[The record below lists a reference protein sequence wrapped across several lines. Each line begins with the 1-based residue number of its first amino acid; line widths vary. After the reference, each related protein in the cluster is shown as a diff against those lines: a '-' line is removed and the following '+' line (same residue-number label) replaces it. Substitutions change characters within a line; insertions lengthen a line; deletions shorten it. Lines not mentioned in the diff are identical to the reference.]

1 MAITEF
7 PPQNPYCYR
16 VYKAWNNKTTSN
28 QLYVPFKQGK
38 RVRKRKALG
47 FAQEIEQKLEER
59 YKAYILKCQITG
71 DDLLKPNGM
80 IKGIS
85 IITSKGVEYF
95 QCQIGSRDNVAR
107 CTRSFE
113 AYGKRNAFYLVL
125 DFYIKTKRIDDPCII
140 KTLRNCYKY
149 YEDAVVKKTK
159 KVKKTTTDDDLF
171 VSLQAEIDEFVNKT
185 KNNAITGF

>member
-125 DFYIKTKRIDDPCII
+125 DFYISVKGITDPEIISRLQDCYNYYDGKNIKSSI
-140 KTLRNCYKY
+140 KTSH
-149 YEDAVVKKTK
+149 KKNN
-159 KVKKTTTDDDLF
+159 DLF

-185 KNNAITGF
+185 KGKTIAGF